1 VSKFIANIVFFAA
14 MFSAAGQEVTEA
26 VVVGSVLDSTQSAIH
41 GAAVELKH
49 LATGSVIQVKTD
61 ERGTYRTPPLRIGE
75 YTISVEAEGFKRFNQ
90 SGVVLD
96 IGDVR
101 KVDATLEVGQ
111 VSESVSVE
119 AEAPLL
125 QTSDSTVGTVIT
137 NSQIEDLPL
146 NGRDYLQLAALS
158 SGTIASG
165 QGVST

>member
-1 VSKFIANIVFFAA
+1 VSKFIASIVFITAA
-14 MFSAAGQEVTEA
+14 FSAAGQEVSEA

-75 YTISVEAEGFKRFNQ
+75 YTISVEAE
-90 SGVVLD
+90 
-96 IGDVR
+96 
-101 KVDATLEVGQ
+101 
-111 VSESVSVE
+111 
-119 AEAPLL
+119 APLL